1 MISFKDKVVLIT
13 GASQGIGK
21 AVALKFASLG
31 AKVALN
37 DIPSQEENLRK
48 AKEEIAALRASL
60 VPSEREKLGSQ
71 ARYFFADVSEFSEV
85 QKMIQEVQ
93 KEFGR
98 LDVLVNNAGIC
109 KDKTLAKMTSEEWQK
124 VIDIDLTGVFNCTKA
139 SLPLI
144 ISSTGKIINMS
155 SLVGE
160 RGNFGQTNYA
170 AAKAGII
177 GFTKSLAKEV
187 GRFGV
192 TVNAV
197 APGFIETSLTQN
209 IPEEWKITVKKLTA
223 LGRFGK
229 PEEVASLIAFLA
241 SDEAGFITGEVID
254 IDGGLAI

>member
-1 MISFKDKVVLIT
+1 MKDKVVLIT
-13 GASQGIGK
+13 GASGGIGK
-21 AVALKFASLG
+21 AIAKKFATAG

-37 DIPSQEENLRK
+37 DIAQAEEALKNLAQELN
-48 AKEEIAALRASL
+48 
-60 VPSEREKLGSQ
+60 G
-71 ARYFFADVSEFSEV
+71 RYFLADVSKLEEV
-85 QKMIQEVQ
+85 EKMIQDIQ

-98 LDVLVNNAGIC
+98 LDILVNNAGIC
-109 KDKTLAKMTSEEWQK
+109 QDKTLAKMTKEEWQR

-144 ISSTGKIINMS
+144 IQNQGKIISIS
-155 SLVGE
+155 SLVGQ

-177 GFTKSLAKEV
+177 GFTKALCKEV

-192 TVNAV
+192 TVNAI
-197 APGFIETSLTQN
+197 APGFIETRLTEN
-209 IPEEWKITVKKLTA
+209 LPPEVKETVQKFTP

-229 PEEVASLIAFLA
+229 PEEVANVVAFLA
-241 SDEAGFITGEVID
+241 SGEASFITGEVIN

>member
-1 MISFKDKVVLIT
+1 MLICSNIKMISLKDKIVLIT
-13 GASQGIGK
+13 GSSQGIGK
-21 AVALKFASLG
+21 AIALKFASLG
-31 AKVALN
+31 AKIALN
-37 DIPSQEENLRK
+37 DIPLQEENLK
-48 AKEEIAALRASL
+48 KTKEEI
-60 VPSEREKLGSQ
+60 EKMGSQ

-209 IPEEWKITVKKLTA
+209 IHEEWKITVKKLTA